1 MLSVFRA
8 SGMVLLFF
16 SGGAVPGAAQ
26 AESHSISFYNPA
38 WSPDGRTITFE
49 SNREGTSAVYTVE
62 VETRAVRRLTPADA
76 EAFQPAWSPDGS
88 RIVFGM
94 KRGNATDLYIVDRDG
109 SNLTRI
115 ADQPGSQFY
124 ASFSPDGRRIL
135 FGVQFP
141 ERRDVYY
148 VGVVGSDGTGYRL
161 LTDST
166 ASSSGPR
173 WSSDGNRVEFTRTP
187 LLSPAPGEPMR
198 DFFRRRDAASRL
210 LSMRPDGSEAR
221 DIGPAPGEEEPSP
234 VESPDG
240 RYVVESKEIGGK
252 TGLYL
257 TEKATGRERMLVGS
271 ASPVE

>member
-1 MLSVFRA
+1 LVVLFLSGWSAPV
-8 SGMVLLFF
+8 V
-16 SGGAVPGAAQ
+16 AQ
-26 AESHSISFYNPA
+26 TDAHPIAFNNPA

-49 SNREGTSAVYTVE
+49 SNREGNSAVYTVE
-62 VETRAVRRLTPADA
+62 VESRTLRRLSPSDA
-76 EAFQPAWSPDGS
+76 EAFQPSWSPDGS

-94 KRGNATDLYIVDRDG
+94 KLGDATDLYLVDRNG
-109 SNLTRI
+109 SNLTLI
-115 ADQPGSQFY
+115 TEQPGSQFY

-148 VGVVGSDGTGYRL
+148 VGIVESGGSGYRL

-173 WSSDGNRVEFTRTP
+173 WSPDGSRVEFTRTP

-198 DFFRRRDAASRL
+198 DFVRRRDAASRL
-210 LSMRPDGSEAR
+210 ISMRPDGSDTR
-221 DIGPAPGEEEPSP
+221 DIGPAPGEGEPNP

-240 RYVVESKEIGGK
+240 RYLVEPKEVGGR

-257 TEKATGRERMLVGS
+257 SEKATGRERMLVGS
-271 ASPVE
+271 SSPVE

>member
-1 MLSVFRA
+1 MHSVFRA
-8 SGMVLLFF
+8 PGLVVLFLSGWSAPV
-16 SGGAVPGAAQ
+16 VAQ
-26 AESHSISFYNPA
+26 AGSHPISFYNPA
-38 WSPDGRTITFE
+38 WAPDGRTITFE
-49 SNREGTSAVYTVE
+49 SNREGNSAVYTVE
-62 VETRAVRRLTPADA
+62 VESRAIRRLTPADA
-76 EAFQPAWSPDGS
+76 EAFQPTWSPDGS

-94 KRGNATDLYIVDRDG
+94 KRGDATDLYIVDRDG

-115 ADQPGSQFY
+115 TEQPGSQFY
-124 ASFSPDGRRIL
+124 ASFSPNGRQIL

-148 VGVVGSDGTGYRL
+148 VGVVGSDGAGYRL

-173 WSSDGNRVEFTRTP
+173 WSTDGSRVEFTRTP

-198 DFFRRRDAASRL
+198 DFSRRRDAAGRRI
-210 LSMRPDGSEAR
+210 SMLPDGSEAR
-221 DIGPAPGEEEPSP
+221 DIGPAPGEGEPNP

-240 RYVVESKEIGGK
+240 RYVVESKEVGGN

-257 TEKATGRERMLVGS
+257 IEKTTGRERMLVGR